1 MTPLNRDAFWDRRL
15 KQSQSHDELQ
25 RIVKIG
31 TKYKDDPET
40 LRKKMKKEKKYQKS
54 LLGELAKLDDSIY
67 NVKKQTQD
75 ADDTGIREETEGTD
89 SVDREST
96 QT

>member
-1 MTPLNRDAFWDRRL
+1 MIPYIML
-15 KQSQSHDELQ
+15 
-25 RIVKIG
+25 
-31 TKYKDDPET
+31 
-40 LRKKMKKEKKYQKS
+40 
-54 LLGELAKLDDSIY
+54 
-67 NVKKQTQD
+67 KKQTQD

>member
-1 MTPLNRDAFWDRRL
+1 MTPLNKDAFWDRRL
-15 KQSQSHDELQ
+15 KQSHDELQ

-75 ADDTGIREETEGTD
+75 ADDTGIREEA
-89 SVDREST
+89 
-96 QT
+96 

>member
-1 MTPLNRDAFWDRRL
+1 MTPLNKAAFWDRRL
-15 KQSQSHDELQ
+15 KQSHDELQ

-75 ADDTGIREETEGTD
+75 ADDTGIREEAEGTD

>member
-1 MTPLNRDAFWDRRL
+1 MTPLNKDAFWDRRL
-15 KQSQSHDELQ
+15 KQSHDELQ

-75 ADDTGIREETEGTD
+75 ADDTGIREEIEVIESVD
-89 SVDREST
+89 SVST

>member
-1 MTPLNRDAFWDRRL
+1 MTPLNKDAFWDRRL
-15 KQSQSHDELQ
+15 KQSHDELQ

-67 NVKKQTQD
+67 NVKKSPQESD
-75 ADDTGIREETEGTD
+75 VRGTGEEIQGTD
-89 SVDREST
+89 STDREST

>member
-1 MTPLNRDAFWDRRL
+1 MLNKDAFWDRRL
-15 KQSQSHDELQ
+15 KQSHNELQ

-67 NVKKQTQD
+67 NVKKATQESD
-75 ADDTGIREETEGTD
+75 VRRTGEETTGTD
-89 SVDREST
+89 STDREST

>member
-15 KQSQSHDELQ
+15 KQSHDELQ

-67 NVKKQTQD
+67 NVKKQTHD
-75 ADDTGIREETEGTD
+75 DYDTGIREEAEGTD
-89 SVDREST
+89 PADREST

>member
-1 MTPLNRDAFWDRRL
+1 MTPLNKDAFWDRRL
-15 KQSQSHDELQ
+15 KQSHDELQ

-31 TKYKDDPET
+31 KKYKDDPVT

-54 LLGELAKLDDSIY
+54 LLGELAKLDDTIY
-67 NVKKQTQD
+67 NVKKQTQESD
-75 ADDTGIREETEGTD
+75 VTGEATEGID
-89 SVDREST
+89 SIDRESS

>member
-1 MTPLNRDAFWDRRL
+1 MTPLNKDAFWDRRL
-15 KQSQSHDELQ
+15 KQSHDELQ

-67 NVKKQTQD
+67 NVMEQPQGD
-75 ADDTGIREETEGTD
+75 ADGDKGPEVEGD
-89 SVDREST
+89 ESSNRESDRT
-96 QT
+96 EP

>member
-15 KQSQSHDELQ
+15 KQSHDELQ

-54 LLGELAKLDDSIY
+54 LLG
-67 NVKKQTQD
+67 
-75 ADDTGIREETEGTD
+75 
-89 SVDREST
+89 
-96 QT
+96 

>member
-1 MTPLNRDAFWDRRL
+1 MTTLNRDAFWDIRL
-15 KQSQSHDELQ
+15 KQSHDELQ

-75 ADDTGIREETEGTD
+75 ADDTGIREEAEGTD
-89 SVDREST
+89 PVDREST

>member
-1 MTPLNRDAFWDRRL
+1 MTPLNKDAFWDRRL
-15 KQSQSHDELQ
+15 KHSHDELQ

-75 ADDTGIREETEGTD
+75 ADDTGIREEAEGTD
-89 SVDREST
+89 PVDREST

>member
-1 MTPLNRDAFWDRRL
+1 MTPLNKDAFWDRRL
-15 KQSQSHDELQ
+15 KQSHDELQ

-75 ADDTGIREETEGTD
+75 ADDTGIREESEGTD
-89 SVDREST
+89 PVDREST